1 MSADVDNS
9 VGEIVRTGVQSKKNS
24 ITIQKR
30 LLNKENKPSMAY
42 LVSVRDDP
50 TASRKDRMEAA
61 KFLMTMHMESI
72 KVESAEKARNK
83 EFAAKHHELLLSI
96 QRNGGIIVDD
106 SDDDDES
113 SPLLMFDQIMDVD
126 E

>member
-1 MSADVDNS
+1 MSDVDNS

-30 LLNKENKPSMAY
+30 MLNKENKPSMAY

-50 TASRKDRMEAA
+50 TASRKDRMQAA
-61 KFLMTMHMESI
+61 QFLMSMHMDAIKTEST
-72 KVESAEKARNK
+72 EKARNK
-83 EFAAKHHELLLSI
+83 EFAAKHHELLVSI
-96 QRNGGIIVDD
+96 QRNGGVIVDD
-106 SDDDDES
+106 IDDDDES
-113 SPLLMFDQIMDVD
+113 QPLLMFDQVMDVD

>member
-1 MSADVDNS
+1 MSDVDNS

-30 LLNKENKPSMAY
+30 MLNKENKPSMAY

-50 TASRKDRMEAA
+50 DSTTNQRMEAA

-72 KVESAEKARNK
+72 KVESTEKARNK
-83 EFAAKHHELLLSI
+83 EFAAKHHELLVSI
-96 QRNGGIIVDD
+96 QRNGGVIVDD
-106 SDDDDES
+106 IDDDDES
-113 SPLLMFDQIMDVD
+113 QPLLMFDQVMDVD

>member
-1 MSADVDNS
+1 MSDVDNS

-24 ITIQKR
+24 ITVQKR

-50 TASRKDRMEAA
+50 NSTTNQRMEAA

-106 SDDDDES
+106 DSEDDTD
-113 SPLLMFDQIMDVD
+113 SPLLDFENIAEVD
-126 E
+126 

>member
-1 MSADVDNS
+1 MSDVDNS

-30 LLNKENKPSMAY
+30 MLNKENKPSMAY

-61 KFLMTMHMESI
+61 KFLMTLHMESI
-72 KVESAEKARNK
+72 KVESTEKARNK
-83 EFAAKHHELLLSI
+83 EFAAKHHELLVSI
-96 QRNGGIIVDD
+96 QRNGGVIVDD
-106 SDDDDES
+106 SDDDSDE

>member
-1 MSADVDNS
+1 MSDVDNS

-72 KVESAEKARNK
+72 KVESAQKARNK
-83 EFAAKHHELLLSI
+83 EFAAKHHELLVSI
-96 QRNGGIIVDD
+96 QRNGGVIVDED
-106 SDDDDES
+106 SEDDDEQ
-113 SPLLMFDQIMDVD
+113 PLLMFDQIAEVD
-126 E
+126 

>member
-1 MSADVDNS
+1 MNDVDNS

-83 EFAAKHHELLLSI
+83 EFAAKHHELLSSI

-106 SDDDDES
+106 DSDDDSD
-113 SPLLMFDQIMDVD
+113 SPLLDFENIAEVD
-126 E
+126 

>member
-1 MSADVDNS
+1 MSDVDNS

-50 TASRKDRMEAA
+50 TASRKERMEAA

-83 EFAAKHHELLLSI
+83 EFAAKYHELLLSI

-106 SDDDDES
+106 DSDEDES
-113 SPLLMFDQIMDVD
+113 QPLLDFENIAEVD
-126 E
+126 